1 MLQSE
6 KMVSRI
12 AKEQQAAANS
22 NSLGTC
28 VAHTQTAILNIIST
42 FVGGWVFKLDAFMIV
57 WYKIREVTM

>member
-6 KMVSRI
+6 KMASRI
-12 AKEQQAAANS
+12 AKEQQAATNS

-28 VAHTQTAILNIIST
+28 FAHTQTVILNIIST